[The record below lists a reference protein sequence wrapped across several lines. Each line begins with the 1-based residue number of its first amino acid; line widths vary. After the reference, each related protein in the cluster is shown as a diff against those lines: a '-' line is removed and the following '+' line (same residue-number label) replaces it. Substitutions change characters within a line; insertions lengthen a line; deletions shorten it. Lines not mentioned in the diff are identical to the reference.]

1 MNNFNFDKYLNLVND
16 EKIKYGLDLYA
27 PLYPM
32 FRVQDGKLYIVVG
45 FVSDDDNVWSK
56 GEKVKPE
63 YWVLIDINSNKIIE
77 FNKTEDKDFVI
88 GNIIE
93 KKYGDN
99 DKEISKYTI
108 EKTLQ
113 YKEYL
118 KEDFMN
124 FQAPLQKK
132 LIDKLGNE
140 VIIDGDKINMNEY
153 VFANIEKEIDDKL
166 NELVKMLV
174 WDKYGSIIFYYDI
187 LYSQIIEEY
196 KNNNYLNNEKIELC
210 AEIMN
215 NYYDGV
221 TYIDNLFNI

>member
-16 EKIKYGLDLYA
+16 EKKKYGLDLYA

-32 FRVQDGKLYIVVG
+32 FRVQDNKLYIVVG
-45 FVSDDDNVWSK
+45 LVNDKDNVWNK
-56 GEKVKPE
+56 DGKVKPE
-63 YWVLIDINSNKIIE
+63 YWALIDINCDKIIE
-77 FNKTEDKDFVI
+77 FNKTEEKDFVI

-93 KKYGDN
+93 KIYDNN

-118 KEDFMN
+118 KDDFKK
-124 FQAPLQKK
+124 FQAPLQKR
-132 LIDKLGNE
+132 LIDMLGNE
-140 VIIDGDKINMNEY
+140 VVVDGEKIDLNEY
-153 VFANIEKEIDDKL
+153 VFANIEKEINEKL
-166 NELVKMLV
+166 DELVKMIV

-187 LYSQIIEEY
+187 LYAQVIDEY
-196 KNNNYLNNEKIELC
+196 KNDNINIEKIKLC

-215 NYYDGV
+215 NYYAGV